1 MDELNVIFRNTHG
14 NYYYGEGLCYV
25 LQNIFPD
32 KVIRFH
38 TVSDLRHEDADG
50 ADIVILDLC
59 RGEELL
65 CHRALYDC
73 HPALLI
79 GLTEDEYQPEKQTLP
94 LCLRRMSFICKNDSP
109 ENMAQQIGE
118 ALVTTLKNEKE
129 NTPVYAD
136 ICTYYRLSVQQ
147 DKVTEAF
154 CQGMTIHQISRKL
167 SLDRKTVYT
176 HKERVCR
183 RFNLRTCSSLDLLL
197 LRRQMEKI
205 SRSAVTGQEPC
216 LFDAD

>member
-1 MDELNVIFRNTHG
+1 MDELNVIFRNTHR

-25 LQNIFPD
+25 LQNIFPG

-38 TVSDLRHEDADG
+38 TVSDLSHEDADG
-50 ADIVILDLC
+50 ADIIILDLC
-59 RGEELL
+59 RGEEFL

-79 GLTEDEYQPEKQTLP
+79 GLTEDKYQPEKQTLP
-94 LCLRRMSFICKNDSP
+94 LCLHRMSFICKHDSP

-118 ALVTTLKNEKE
+118 SLVTTLKSEEE
-129 NTPVYAD
+129 NTPVYTD

-154 CQGMTIHQISRKL
+154 C
-167 SLDRKTVYT
+167 
-176 HKERVCR
+176 
-183 RFNLRTCSSLDLLL
+183 
-197 LRRQMEKI
+197 
-205 SRSAVTGQEPC
+205 
-216 LFDAD
+216 